1 MSSVIN
7 PAGIPSQIAQFE
19 IVRRLGAGGMAEV
32 FLAKK
37 RGAEGTFKVVV
48 VKRIL
53 PAFTTSRRFRSM
65 FIDEAQLAT
74 RLNHPNV
81 VQVYE
86 FSNEG
91 DEGHI
96 LAMEYVEGCDL
107 GHLMSAAKA
116 KGRLIPPWA
125 SAWIVAEAAKGL
137 HYAHEKRDEGG
148 APLDIVHRDVSPQ
161 NVLLSFEGVVKIA
174 DFGIASA
181 RLTDEEEGVLKG
193 KFGYMSPEQARGEKV
208 DRRGD
213 LYALGVI
220 FWECLTGRPLHGGLG
235 GEALL
240 DIVRSGKI
248 EPPSTYVRDIPEELE
263 TIVLKLLSSKAEDRY
278 PTGRDVAAAI
288 GRAMLLKQIFVDAA
302 TLENALLS
310 FVPREGPALTGS
322 ESPPEHH
329 TQAAAPHALSG
340 GESGAGPRG
349 SRPPMGSQPP
359 QAGLKS
365 SPPSAAGSRRPEA
378 REVRHVAIVTL
389 RLVEPGARWGD
400 GGGDGDASPLSD
412 EQRRS
417 LVRALERSRAM
428 LGDMAYKRGMRWVW
442 TSDLEARAIAG
453 LGPKPAKAASDAAW
467 LAVETHEAIDAIKD
481 DLPAP
486 IGASLSIVRGIASG
500 TRDPEGNLVRYVLHD
515 PVTYLADVLARATPP
530 KGTWVAGGVYRLV
543 RRDFRWGDAPTL
555 DLKADVGV
563 PERVQNLPPTMR
575 IYALERSLSR
585 EEKAAEQANA
595 QNDLIGR
602 DAEKAELHGAYHAAV
617 NAPGGGLVSSRAIVG
632 ELGIGK
638 TALVATF
645 LSELPPNARLV
656 RAECTPVRMEVPYSA
671 LADLVRDAIGASGD
685 ESYDEIAHLIARAG
699 GGSAQPDIT
708 NPMVARL
715 AEIAANQ
722 TAAGANGTAQP
733 QGEDEDAHYRKKV
746 LVSGVRHLVAAIA
759 LEQPLVLVLEGL
771 QWADKPTLDLMAEI
785 LKTADPLAV
794 LLVLV
799 TRPDDR
805 VASLLEGKVRIELHA
820 LSSEEQIRLVEARL
834 SVKEGVRQVCAELMP
849 RVGGNPFYLLEMIDA
864 LLERGVLEIRDDTLV
879 RPHGAD
885 LDSMGLPSTLEQLL
899 ADRIQELPGPEHVV
913 VDWLAIAG
921 GPLGLADLAKL
932 NARAAQH
939 RSAAPDPSGGDL
951 VKSALRA
958 SEDAIMR
965 LCARGLCDRKGDVLD
980 FRHPLTRD
988 VAYAALEPMT
998 RSRMHRA
1005 LGQHLSETSLGRGV
1019 SAAIVARHLVRGDAP
1034 EKAAHFYQEAAN
1046 AARNAYQTQLAIRYY
1061 LRAAQYLASD
1071 DSQIMAVHEALENIF
1086 RVLGRKRE
1094 RVRHLEIMRATA
1106 KSIAAP
1112 RAACLA
1118 LLRTARYDLDE
1129 GHLAHGL
1136 PVARKA
1142 AAVAHSAQY
1151 PNFEIEAELLVSEL
1165 ARETGDVQG
1174 ALAASDRA
1182 LAACNPKVNPG
1193 VPARVRADVLRTRGV
1208 LLRRVGRV
1216 REAVDAYVEA
1226 IGVFRKVGARRQEAR
1241 AKNALAYAMFVQGR
1255 YEDAIALALESIRID
1270 LSIGGRFQ
1278 LAKTLTNIGHS
1289 YARLGDMPRAQA
1301 YLKRA
1306 REAHE
1311 RYGDQDGRADT
1322 LLVSAEVLLELG
1334 EAEAANV
1341 YVKEALHIAGSTG
1354 NAYDLAH
1361 GDVVAAALARYRRD
1375 APLAIQHALSAR
1387 RSAEQQALVAYHFYA
1402 FAVEAAARVDAGE
1415 VHAATLLATTALG
1428 AVEALQGCEYGL
1440 EIRVLCADAL
1450 KRAASP
1456 QAPAARQRA
1465 VDYAAA
1471 LMGTIRDTRLKRRF
1485 SERPLVTTLFDSTPM
1500 PHAVV
1505 EGER

>member
-1 MSSVIN
+1 MSSSAT
-7 PAGIPSQIAQFE
+7 PIPTQIAQFE
-19 IVRRLGAGGMAEV
+19 IVRRLGSGGMAEV

-37 RGAEGTFKVVV
+37 RGAEGTYKVVV

-53 PAFTTSRRFRSM
+53 PGYTTSRRFRSM

-107 GHLMSAAKA
+107 GHLMSAAKNSA
-116 KGRLIPPWA
+116 TSISPWVA
-125 SAWIVAEAAKGL
+125 AWITAEAAKGL

-181 RLTDEEEGVLKG
+181 RLVDEEAGVLKG

-208 DRRGD
+208 DRRSD
-213 LYALGVI
+213 LYSLGVI

-248 EPPSTYVRDIPEELE
+248 EPPSAYRRDLPEELE
-263 TIVLKLLSSKAEDRY
+263 TIVMKLLAPKPEDRFAS
-278 PTGRDVAAAI
+278 GRDVAAAI
-288 GRAMLLKQIFVDAA
+288 ARAMLVRQVLVDAA
-302 TLENALLS
+302 SLEQTIAEL
-310 FVPREGPALTGS
+310 VPREAPTLVGS
-322 ESPPEHH
+322 ELPPQGGRASFGHPEHH
-329 TQAAAPHALSG
+329 TQAAAPVALSNAD
-340 GESGAGPRG
+340 GARG
-349 SRPPMGSQPP
+349 AVS
-359 QAGLKS
+359 KS
-365 SPPSAAGSRRPEA
+365 SPPGKSGPASKRLSEQ

-389 RLVEPGARWGD
+389 RLVPRREGQA
-400 GGGDGDASPLSD
+400 LD
-412 EQRRS
+412 ETERRA
-417 LVRALERSRAM
+417 LARALERSRSM

-442 TSDLEARAIAG
+442 TGDFEARAIAG
-453 LGPKPAKAASDAAW
+453 LGAKPAKAASDAAW
-467 LAVETHEAIDAIKD
+467 LAVETHEALHGIED
-481 DLPAP
+481 DLPSAV
-486 IGASLSIVRGIASG
+486 GASLSIVRGIASG

-515 PVTYLADVLARATPP
+515 PVTYLADVLARATPVAT
-530 KGTWVAGGVYRLV
+530 TWVAGGVYRQV
-543 RRDFRWGDAPTL
+543 RRDFRWRDAPTL
-555 DLKADVGV
+555 YLHRPDVA
-563 PERVQNLPPTMR
+563 PVQNLPPTMR
-575 IYALERSLSR
+575 IYTLERSLSR
-585 EEKAAEQANA
+585 EEKAHEQSSA

-602 DAEKAELHGAYHAAV
+602 DAEKAELHAAYHTAV
-617 NAPGGGLVSSRAIVG
+617 NGPGNNDARAHGIVTTRAVVG

-645 LSELPPNARLV
+645 LAELPPNARLV
-656 RAECTPVRMEVPYSA
+656 RTECSPVRIEVPYSA
-671 LADLVRDAIGASGD
+671 LADLIRDAVGASGD
-685 ESYDEIAHLIARAG
+685 ESYEDMALLIARAG
-699 GGSAQPDIT
+699 GGGSSEGDVT

-722 TAAGANGTAQP
+722 QREQ
-733 QGEDEDAHYRKKV
+733 QGGDDEDAHYRKK
-746 LVSGVRHLVAAIA
+746 LLASAVRHLVAAIA
-759 LEQPLVLVLEGL
+759 LEQPLVFVIEGL
-771 QWADKPTLDLMAEI
+771 QWADKPSLDLLADL
-785 LKTADPLAV
+785 LKQADPLPV
-794 LLVLV
+794 LAVLV

-805 VASLLEGKVRIELHA
+805 VSHLLEGKVRIELHG

-834 SVKEGVRQVCAELMP
+834 NVQGGVRQVCAELMP
-849 RVGGNPFYLLEMIDA
+849 RVGGNPFYLLEMVDA
-864 LLERGVLEIRDDTLV
+864 LLERGVLEIRDDALV
-879 RPHGAD
+879 REGGAE
-885 LDSMGLPSTLEQLL
+885 LDAMGLPSTLEQLL
-899 ADRIQELPGPEHVV
+899 ADRIHELPGSERVI

-932 NARAAQH
+932 NT
-939 RSAAPDPSGGDL
+939 RSS
-951 VKSALRA
+951 LRA

-965 LCARGLCDRKGDVLD
+965 LCARGLCDRKGDFLD

-988 VAYAALEPMT
+988 VAYGALDSTT
-998 RSRMHRA
+998 RSRMHRS
-1005 LGQHLSETSLGRGV
+1005 LGQHLADTSLARGV
-1019 SAAIVARHLVRGDAP
+1019 SAAIVARHLVKGEAP
-1034 EKAAHFYQEAAN
+1034 ERAAVFYLEAAN
-1046 AARNAYQTQLAIRYY
+1046 AARNAYQMQLAIRYY
-1061 LRAAQYLASD
+1061 LRAAQYLPDAD
-1071 DSQIMAVHEALENIF
+1071 LQKLGVYEALETSF
-1086 RVLGRKRE
+1086 RVLGRKAE
-1094 RVRHLEIMRATA
+1094 RVRNLEALRRTA
-1106 KSIAAP
+1106 KLIATP

-1129 GHLAHGL
+1129 GHLSHGL
-1136 PVARKA
+1136 PVAKKA
-1142 AAVAHSAQY
+1142 ASLAHASAY
-1151 PNFEIEAELLVSEL
+1151 PSFEIEAELLVSEL
-1165 ARETGDVQG
+1165 AREIGDVQG

-1182 LAACNPKVNPG
+1182 LAACNPSVNPI
-1193 VPARVRADVLRTRGV
+1193 VPARMRADVLRTRGV

-1226 IGVFRKVGARRQEAR
+1226 IAVFRKVGARRQEAR

-1289 YARLGDMPRAQA
+1289 YARLGDMPRALA

-1306 REAHE
+1306 RDAHE

-1334 EAEAANV
+1334 DVDGAEA
-1341 YVKEALHIAGSTG
+1341 YIREASHLTQSTG
-1354 NAYDLAH
+1354 NAYDITHAA
-1361 GDVVAAALARYRRD
+1361 VVGAALARYRRD
-1375 APLAIQHALSAR
+1375 AAMAVHNALSAR

-1402 FAVEAAARVDAGE
+1402 MAVEAAARVDAGE

-1456 QAPAARQRA
+1456 QAPQARQRA
-1465 VDYAAA
+1465 VDYATA
-1471 LMGTIRDTRLKRRF
+1471 LVGTIRDVRLKRRF
-1485 SERPLVTTLFDSTPM
+1485 AERPLVTTLFDNTPTPDRRSSESTPGLGSSGLLGSR
-1500 PHAVV
+1500 PSS
-1505 EGER
+1505 GRGKLGG